1 MSTIQQSVKTGSVA
15 ALAAL
20 LLSACTTTPITGLP
34 PVPVLA
40 SGETMPV
47 GTANQDAADDPAIW
61 RNAQNPAASLI
72 IGTDKKAGLYSY
84 NLKGEVLNFIAAGEL
99 NNVSVHD
106 GDHGLIALASD
117 RTDPLNSKI
126 AIFTVDK
133 QNGALAKIGSVPS
146 GPGEAY
152 GLCLTPAPRIAMVGA
167 PDALSVYAATKEGT
181 VQQVMLTHKNGNI
194 ESRMGASWK
203 IATQP
208 EGCVIDPATGLLY
221 VGEEVRGIWRID
233 PAQPDKAPE
242 MFAEID
248 NQQMVA
254 DVEGL
259 AIAPEGPHGGYLIA
273 SSQGDNAFAVYN
285 LNDGTYRGRFRIV
298 DGAIDGAVETDGIEV
313 ALGNF
318 GPDYPQGLF
327 VAQDGENDR
336 VNGQATQNFKLV
348 SWAAIKAALGL

>member
-1 MSTIQQSVKTGSVA
+1 MKTVDNSMRIGSAA

-20 LLSACTTTPITGLP
+20 LISACAMIPVTGLP
-34 PVPVLA
+34 PAPVMA
-40 SGETMPV
+40 SGETVPV
-47 GTANQDAADDPAIW
+47 GTTNWDAADDPAIW
-61 RNAQNPAASLI
+61 RNVADPAASII

-84 NLKGEVLNFIAAGEL
+84 NLNGEMLDFIAAGAL

-117 RTDPLNSKI
+117 RGDSLNSHI
-126 AIFTVDK
+126 AIFSVDK
-133 QNGALAKIGSVPS
+133 QSGALAKIASVPS

-152 GLCLTPAPRIAMVGA
+152 GLCVTPAPRIAMVGA
-167 PDALSVYAATKEGT
+167 PDALSVYAAIEDGT
-181 VQQVMLTHKNGNI
+181 VQQIMLTHKDGKV
-194 ESRMGASWK
+194 ESHIGGSWK
-203 IATQP
+203 IASQI

-221 VGEEVRGIWRID
+221 VGEEKRGIWRID

-259 AIAPEGPHGGYLIA
+259 AIAPEGPDGGYLIA

-285 LNDGTYRGRFRIV
+285 LNDGAYRGRFRIV
-298 DGAIDGAVETDGIEV
+298 DGAIDGAVETDGIEIV
-313 ALGNF
+313 LGNF

-327 VAQDGENDR
+327 IAQDGQNGV
-336 VNGQATQNFKLV
+336 VNGRATQNFKLV